1 MKPGTKEFFIALST
15 ELSRLYAFARQMNE
29 LDFAGSLGGEF
40 RGMQDAG
47 WATTITAQ
55 QVFDELQSYMG
66 RTEPYSVPE
75 MRIALMLYCQ
85 LSEAGGVYESLKN
98 IMGVVTSQPYN
109 LWSFK
114 DIVRVRKADKR
125 IIAPNANA
133 TFKDLAAKASEIGM
147 KKLAGLLASAFN
159 DEIRNGIS
167 HADYVIWTDGLR
179 LRKRNGGYASR
190 LSFEEVGA
198 AITAGVGFFEILQHH
213 NRAAMQSFNPAREII
228 GKFSLNVP
236 MKHTVFADPER
247 GTFSISTSSPG
258 QETTP
263 EYLRQVEI
271 TARLGGRVLA
281 VFPRQ
286 DDTTDEGIIRQIED
300 AGYEPHVVPMD
311 TASRNTL
318 LDEINAKAMHDDRV
332 ACADGLL
339 LASPFG
345 FRSVPDIDELEAIF
359 PPPIVEL
366 NFGDDFGGPAPGPDY
381 VGSRGRRE

>member
-1 MKPGTKEFFIALST
+1 MTPGSKDFFIALST
-15 ELSRLYAFARQMNE
+15 ELSRLYGFARQMNE

-55 QVFDELQSYMG
+55 QVFDELQPYMG

-109 LWSFK
+109 LWPFK
-114 DIVRVRKADKR
+114 DIVRIRKADKR

-133 TFKDLAAKASEIGM
+133 TFKDLATKASAIGM
-147 KKLAGLLASAFN
+147 TKLADLLALAFN

-167 HADYVIWTDGLR
+167 HADYVIWADGLR
-179 LRKRNGGYASR
+179 LRKRNGGYANR

-213 NRAAMQSFNPAREII
+213 NRAAMQFFNPARDII
-228 GKFSLNVP
+228 GKFSLNFP

-247 GTFSISTSSPG
+247 GTFSISSSSPG

-271 TARLGGRVLA
+271 TARLGGKVLA
-281 VFPRQ
+281 VFPRH
-286 DDTTDEGIIRQIED
+286 DDTTDEALIKQIEYV
-300 AGYEPHVVPMD
+300 GYEPHIVPMD
-311 TASRNTL
+311 AAVRHTL
-318 LDEINAKAMHDDRV
+318 LDEIKTKTMHDDRG
-332 ACADGLL
+332 ACRDGLL

-345 FRSVPDIDELEAIF
+345 FRTVADLDELEEVF

-366 NFGDDFGGPAPGPDY
+366 NFGDDFEEAASG
-381 VGSRGRRE
+381 

>member
-1 MKPGTKEFFIALST
+1 MKPGTKDFFIALST
-15 ELSRLYAFARQMNE
+15 ELSRLYGFARQMNE

-55 QVFDELQSYMG
+55 QVFDELQSYVG

-109 LWSFK
+109 LWPFK
-114 DIVRVRKADKR
+114 DIVRVRKTDKR

-133 TFKDLAAKASEIGM
+133 TFRDLATKASEIGM
-147 KKLAGLLASAFN
+147 TKLAGLLAFAFN

-167 HADYVIWTDGLR
+167 HADYVIWADGLR
-179 LRKRNGGYASR
+179 LRKRNGGYANR

-213 NRAAMQSFNPAREII
+213 NRAAMASFNPAREII
-228 GKFSLNVP
+228 GKFSLNFP

-247 GTFSISTSSPG
+247 GTFSISSSSPG
-258 QETTP
+258 PETTP

-271 TARLGGRVLA
+271 TARLGGKVLA
-281 VFPRQ
+281 VFPRH
-286 DDTTDEGIIRQIED
+286 DDTTDEAVIKQIED
-300 AGYEPHVVPMD
+300 AGYEPHIVPMD
-311 TASRNTL
+311 AAARDTL
-318 LDEINAKAMHDDRV
+318 LAEINKKAMLDDRG
-332 ACADGLL
+332 ACTDGLL

-345 FRSVPDIDELEAIF
+345 FRSVADMDELDEVF

-366 NFGDDFGGPAPGPDY
+366 NFGDDFGEA
-381 VGSRGRRE
+381 VSASI